1 MRPATASS
9 VPPVPAGARP
19 CHALRYK
26 GTQGAN
32 SVTDVYWL
40 AVKNTSSKTCA
51 LDGRPAIVVLPGAPA
66 PLSVIA
72 TPLDP
77 SVPPGFPHRGA
88 RFGLR
93 PGRSAQ
99 VTLWVVRP
107 CDHDRR
113 LSVRQRLRAFLP
125 IGDAQTTFTILTC
138 KGEGSVL
145 SVGVFAP
152 A

>member
-1 MRPATASS
+1 PARRDRTVRRRGAVRTLARLAIGIVAVAVVAGCGGREQSVRRATASS

-72 TPLDP
+72 PPLDP
-77 SVPPGFPHRGA
+77 S
-88 RFGLR
+88 
-93 PGRSAQ
+93 
-99 VTLWVVRP
+99 
-107 CDHDRR
+107 
-113 LSVRQRLRAFLP
+113 
-125 IGDAQTTFTILTC
+125 
-138 KGEGSVL
+138 
-145 SVGVFAP
+145 AP
-152 A
+152 S